1 MSCESDEPE
10 IVGKWEIIKPE
21 FENLPIHISL
31 MHTGEVLAFG
41 GSANV
46 KEMQGKWYPP
56 EIFKPDYT
64 WNTDGEIKQI
74 SDKGIQG
81 DLFCAGHAYLPDG
94 KLFIAGGTFR
104 YDGLPGIESAFP
116 PFSGLEQ
123 AYIFD
128 PNPDH
133 YSWTRID
140 NMKHGRWYPTCV
152 MLANGNISTF
162 AGLTKWP
169 PWLILN
175 HQEICKKNQDG
186 KYEWSHMKGA
196 NKFLPLY
203 PRIHLMPNG
212 ELFYSGSYNT
222 HMTFPFTLYGFH
234 RGTYK
239 PGEDGWKKI
248 ESPKNMHRQEGT
260 SVLMPLH
267 PPYEE
272 WKVLLMGGG
281 NTVGGEITKTTEFVE
296 FNCEKGFVKSYQ
308 SAIDEEMNYE
318 RYYVYATILPD
329 QNILVA
335 GGKGGHAGHH
345 HGNKMC
351 MDPKTKNPMHTS
363 DAVNV
368 AEMYMTGK
376 KCWKKV
382 AKMTVDR
389 LYHSNAILLP
399 DGRVM
404 MAGSN
409 PARKC
414 FEKRIEM
421 YYPPYLFRGDRP
433 TITSNPK
440 NITYNTKFEIETP
453 EVDQIKSMALIRP
466 SNTTH
471 CLNPEQRYVGLDFD
485 KKTNDGN
492 IILSAVVPKNKNVA
506 PPGYYMLFILNQ
518 KDVPSKAE
526 FVLLS

>member
-1 MSCESDEPE
+1 MPCISDDPKE
-10 IVGKWEIIKPE
+10 VGKWHVIEPE
-21 FENLPIHISL
+21 FDHLPVHMAL
-31 MHTGEVLAFG
+31 LHTGEVLAFG
-41 GSANV
+41 GSANEQ
-46 KEMQGKWYPP
+46 KMQGRWYPP
-56 EIFKPDYT
+56 EIFTPDYT
-64 WNTDGEIKQI
+64 WETDGETRQI
-74 SDKGIQG
+74 PSTGTDG

-94 KLFIAGGTFR
+94 RLFIAGGTFR
-104 YDGLPGIESAFP
+104 YDGLFGIEATFP

-128 PNPDH
+128 PKD
-133 YSWTRID
+133 YSWTRIN

-152 MLANGNISTF
+152 MLGDGRICTF

-175 HQEICKKNQDG
+175 RQEICTQKENDNF
-186 KYEWSHMKGA
+186 EWEYMEGA

-239 PGEDGWKKI
+239 PGEKGWTKI
-248 ESPKNMHRQEGT
+248 DNPKNMHRQEGT

-267 PPYEE
+267 PPYNE
-272 WKVLLMGGG
+272 WRVMLMGGG
-281 NTVGGEITKTTEFVE
+281 NTIGEEITKTTEFVE
-296 FNCEKGFVKSYQ
+296 FNDDGFLRSYQ
-308 SAIDEEMNYE
+308 SDIDQEMNYE

-329 QNILVA
+329 ENILVS
-335 GGKGGHAGHH
+335 GGKRGHVGHH
-345 HGNKMC
+345 HGHKMC
-351 MDPKTKNPMHTS
+351 KDMRTDNPMHTE

-368 AEMYMTGK
+368 AEMYMTER
-376 KCWKKV
+376 KCWKKM

-389 LYHSNAILLP
+389 LYHANALLLP

-421 YYPPYLFRGDRP
+421 YYPPYLFRGERP
-433 TITSNPK
+433 TITSNPGAIK
-440 NITYNTKFEIETP
+440 YGTKFEIETP
-453 EVDQIKSMALIRP
+453 EVEEIEKVVLIRP

-471 CLNPEQRYVGLDFD
+471 CLNPEQRYVRLVSEKETKGGG
-485 KKTNDGN
+485 TV
-492 IILSAVVPKNKNVA
+492 LSATVPKSNNVA

-518 KDVPSKAE
+518 KQIPSIAK